1 MPDRRPRRAPAKPA
15 AAVRELPAGPVRTST
30 GMAEL
35 IRDPDRPSAVTLYLD
50 DAESSHVDLL
60 DPTYLEFE
68 YMQQML
74 AVLDVLRPGPLRAVH
89 LGGAACTFAR
99 ALDALRPGSSQLVVE
114 IDAELARL
122 AREWFDLP
130 RAPRLRIRVGDA
142 RAALGT
148 LAPGAW
154 DVLVRDAFNGPAV
167 PAHLR
172 TLEAAREA
180 RAALVPG
187 GLYLVNLTDRPPL
200 RGAREE
206 VATLRA
212 VFEHVALVA
221 DPAILRGRRFGN
233 VVLACSSA
241 PLPGP
246 DLARVLRRLALPVRL
261 VDGERLD
268 DFVGTTPP
276 LVDPARPHDDE
287 GPAPSGADPS
297 SAVRLR
303 ADGRS
308 RPADPSGP
316 G

>member
-1 MPDRRPRRAPAKPA
+1 
-15 AAVRELPAGPVRTST
+15 VGPVRTST
-30 GMAEL
+30 GVVEL
-35 IRDPDRPSAVTLYLD
+35 VRDPDRPGAVTLYLD

-74 AVLDVLRPGPLRAVH
+74 AVLDVMRPGPLRAVH

-99 ALDALRPGSSQLVVE
+99 ALDALRPGSAQLVVE

-148 LAPGAW
+148 LAPGSW
-154 DVLVRDAFNGPAV
+154 DVLVRDAFHGPDV

-172 TLEAAREA
+172 TVEAAHEA
-180 RAALVPG
+180 RAALAPG
-187 GLYLVNLTDRPPL
+187 GLYLANLTDRPPL

-206 VATLRA
+206 VATLRTA
-212 VFEHVALVA
+212 FAHVALVA

-233 VVLACSSA
+233 VVLACSSD

-246 DLARVLRRLALPVRL
+246 DLARVLRGLALPVRL
-261 VDGERLD
+261 VEGTRLD

-276 LVDPARPHDDE
+276 LHDALPADDE
-287 GPAPSGADPS
+287 GSAPSGADPS
-297 SAVRLR
+297 
-303 ADGRS
+303 
-308 RPADPSGP
+308 
-316 G
+316 